1 MTSFA
6 KSSHAKG
13 WSHWNLKEKAREANQ
28 SVVSAT
34 ED

>member
-1 MTSFA
+1 MTLFA
-6 KSSHAKG
+6 KSSHVRG
-13 WSHWNLKEKAREANQ
+13 WSHLNLKEKAREANQ